1 MPAASRRAQAQA
13 WEDVEAHIQAWK
25 SVCPIRSVLRPR
37 QTSTRHTASMSVSEK
52 GWAQTSSLCFEEA
65 LRKVCRSPDLYPP
78 MHRTVRR
85 GWIRR
90 FPYGLFYQVEAGVVG
105 VIGVLHARRDPRCW
119 QSRQ

>member
-1 MPAASRRAQAQA
+1 
-13 WEDVEAHIQAWK
+13 
-25 SVCPIRSVLRPR
+25 
-37 QTSTRHTASMSVSEK
+37 MSVSEK
-52 GWAQTSSLCFEEA
+52 GWADFLLCFEEGSERYA
-65 LRKVCRSPDLYPP
+65 ATLIYYPL

-90 FPYGLFYQVEAGVVG
+90 FPYGLFYQVEAGVVV